1 MSKNKIMIDNDIME
15 ALKYCSEQG
24 SMSECEKCKVKKGC
38 RAKLIEYA
46 LYLLSRKDAR
56 IEYLY
61 GEIARISK
69 NTVELYSKEL
79 DEE

>member
-1 MSKNKIMIDNDIME
+1 MSKIRTDNDIME

-24 SMSECEKCKVKKGC
+24 SMSECEKCKVKGC

-46 LYLLSRKDAR
+46 LYLLGRKDAK

-79 DEE
+79 NEE